1 VLFYRPHFGAMLQ
14 RRKAGLDDTTP
25 GPDVIS
31 GHNSGKGQV
40 KTKKAK
46 TEK

>member
-1 VLFYRPHFGAMLQ
+1 MLQ

-25 GPDVIS
+25 GSDVI
-31 GHNSGKGQV
+31 GGYNSGNGQV

-46 TEK
+46 SKK